1 MQLKTSPKL
10 PYLKLLS
17 IVVFIVL
24 FGFFRDYFLSQYNNY
39 LYQLYYKDAAYKID
53 SEFNFLKGFN
63 YMQLYYA
70 KFFIIAFFCLVYY
83 LIALYTLK
91 LLFKE
96 KKTFPITSLFYS
108 CILLISLIFYL
119 YGKMA
124 TDSEK
129 FYELSRTFLALLQS
143 PLLLMILIP
152 AIKLGTKT
160 NSN

>member
-1 MQLKTSPKL
+1 MKTSQKL
-10 PYLKLLS
+10 PYLKLLL
-17 IVVFIVL
+17 IVVFLIL
-24 FGFFRDYFLSQYNNY
+24 LGFFRDYFLSQYNNY
-39 LYQLYYKDAAYKID
+39 LYQLYYKDAEYKID

-70 KFFIIAFFCLVYY
+70 KFFIIAFFCLVFYFVT
-83 LIALYTLK
+83 LITLK
-91 LLFKE
+91 LLFAE
-96 KKTFPITSLFYS
+96 KKIIPITTFFYG

-124 TDSEK
+124 SDAEK